1 MLTAVTVVVV
11 VAALALAAEFA
22 LRLMGVINFPLFDA
36 NARIGYI
43 PRPQQIGVFAGRT
56 AWEFNERSMGT
67 WRPFEPG
74 NNDIVLVGDSI
85 VFGGTKHRSFE
96 RLGPQLELAT
106 GTMVWPISTPSWALQ
121 NELQYLLDNPDVLAA
136 AGRLVIVVN
145 KEDFGNP
152 ASWRSDLTHPR
163 SRPRSALVYLI
174 RKAFARWIYKRK
186 LPFKDQYRVPSA
198 SYIAMFRDVAAQ
210 VRKPIDVVFYAH
222 RADFVAGNYRAA
234 AALDDL
240 AREGAVIH
248 LATTADNWSADFYED
263 TVHPTP
269 EGLRR
274 LATTIATALGY
285 QTVRRLAPASADQA
299 GDHQAMLSQTQGAP
313 MSTLN
318 AAAG

>member
-1 MLTAVTVVVV
+1 MLAAVIFVVVV
-11 VAALALAAEFA
+11 VALALAAEFA
-22 LRLMGVINFPLFDA
+22 LRLMGVINFPVFDA

-43 PRPQQIGVFAGRT
+43 PRPRQMGVFAGRA

-74 NNDIVLVGDSI
+74 NSDIVLVGDSL
-85 VFGGTKHRSFE
+85 VFGGTNHRAFE

-121 NELQYLLDNPDVLAA
+121 NELQYLLDNPDVIAA

-174 RKAFARWIYKRK
+174 RKAFSRWVYKRK
-186 LPFKDQYRVPSA
+186 LPFQEKYRVPPV
-198 SYIAMFRDVAAQ
+198 SYIEMFRDVAAQ
-210 VRKPIDVVFYAH
+210 FRRPIDVVFYAH
-222 RADFVAGNYRAA
+222 RDDFIVGNYRAA
-234 AALDDL
+234 PALDDL

-269 EGLRR
+269 DGLRR
-274 LATTIATALGY
+274 LASTIATALGY
-285 QTVRRLAPASADQA
+285 QTVRRLAPASAVQSSDR
-299 GDHQAMLSQTQGAP
+299 LSIA
-313 MSTLN
+313 
-318 AAAG
+318 